1 MVGILLNPWIL
12 GKDAARFG
20 LVQFKHP
27 QANRRVGLPGF
38 GVFEF
43 HFLGVEV
50 PLVEWDAHLRHFGF
64 VKAQVQKGF
73 AVGRPGKSPG

>member
-1 MVGILLNPWIL
+1 MVGILPGPWIF
-12 GKDAARFG
+12 GKNTARLG

-27 QANRRVGLPGF
+27 QANSRVGLPGF

-50 PLVEWDAHLRHFGF
+50 PLVDWDTHLRNFGF
-64 VKAQVQKGF
+64 VKAQVQEGF
-73 AVGRPGKSPG
+73 AVGRPGKGPG